1 MRPRAQVCAARL
13 RLEACQGSRGPT
25 KGGRAP
31 SPQHG
36 LRGPDSSAQGSLE
49 PDRSCP
55 DTSAA
60 LLGAA
65 APATASAS
73 GGLQPKEPKLCR
85 PGTHC
90 LHPGPVL
97 GVLQLQGSEA
107 ELWALGTAAPGCR
120 KHLSERGLVQMT
132 DGDFQPPALFH
143 CLLPSITGKQS
154 APSDV
159 KTLVFKN
166 NFCFPLIL
174 NKSICSRKSHCSF
187 SHAQTRT

>member
-1 MRPRAQVCAARL
+1 MRPRTQACAAQL
-13 RLEACQGSRGPT
+13 RLEDCQGSRGPT

-31 SPQHG
+31 SPQHRV
-36 LRGPDSSAQGSLE
+36 RGPDRSARGSLE
-49 PDRSCP
+49 HDRSCP

-60 LLGAA
+60 LLGVAT
-65 APATASAS
+65 PATASAFR
-73 GGLQPKEPKLCR
+73 GLRPKEPKLCR
-85 PGTHC
+85 PGTRC
-90 LHPGPVL
+90 LHPSLVPGA
-97 GVLQLQGSEA
+97 LQLQNSEA
-107 ELWALGTAAPGCR
+107 KPWALWPQVAGSI
-120 KHLSERGLVQMT
+120 HLREARSLVEMM

-166 NFCFPLIL
+166 NFCFPLIS